1 MDRSKTNDDDNDI
14 MNRIRNFLPQI
25 RTANEDLEAS
35 FVGDD
40 SDEEKEETT
49 SAVLLSS
56 THTVATS
63 IADCIGDSTRISAK
77 SSTEHNRSS
86 RTRAM
91 QLDAD
96 LQLDNTSSSSSSDSE
111 EGEDDDNET
120 TLNVTNDNN
129 RKRLIEE
136 VLTKEGKEKSN
147 IVKVLTDN
155 DQEKSK
161 SSIKR
166 KKTAGSA
173 TAAPTIQLHFTLGD
187 MTHNPLMKLL
197 ADNDDSEND
206 DDDDNDIDI
215 DDIDGGDGRM
225 KVISK
230 LLLEPE
236 KEIKS
241 EPVLKMTS
249 KKANASSAAKRSL
262 ITEIK

>member
-1 MDRSKTNDDDNDI
+1 MDRSETNDDDNDI

-63 IADCIGDSTRISAK
+63 VADCIGDNTCISVK
-77 SSTEHNRSS
+77 SSKEHNRSS
-86 RTRAM
+86 KTRAM

-96 LQLDNTSSSSSSDSE
+96 LQLDNTSSSSDSE

-120 TLNVTNDNN
+120 TLDVTNDNN

-136 VLTKEGKEKSN
+136 VLTKEGKEKEKSN

-161 SSIKR
+161 SSTKR
-166 KKTAGSA
+166 KKTAVSA

-206 DDDDNDIDI
+206 DDDDSDVDI